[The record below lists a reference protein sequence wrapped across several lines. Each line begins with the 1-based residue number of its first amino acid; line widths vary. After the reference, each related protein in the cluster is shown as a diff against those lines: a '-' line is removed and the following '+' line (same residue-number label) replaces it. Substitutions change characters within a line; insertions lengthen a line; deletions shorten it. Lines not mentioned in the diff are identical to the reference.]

1 MSLNTEGNK
10 EIYKKYA
17 KDSKTE
23 SEINSL
29 KNTGKQEK
37 SLIRQLSVNL
47 KNLALKRSGGQGE
60 STISVERPSFNED
73 KIIEYIGFT
82 PKQYKGGL
90 YRQEMQLNMGNA
102 ETEAV
107 FKLGSRAFKLKNRN
121 TKLGEKTPKEG
132 DSWEDRG
139 EKGEYI
145 IRKADLVVK
154 KNELIPPLLHFLNY
168 NMFAMR
174 TPWRYL
180 SKEKTLRN
188 NVEELLLFL
197 KLFQKLTTKYYK
209 DIDFSG
215 KTTREHE
222 FEFMVNFYNYVY
234 TKINILFKQ
243 MTYNE
248 IVNTVLEDKEKKIAE
263 SEIDVNFLIGYKDV
277 VCINN
282 KYYDIK
288 DFGLDTSY
296 INYQK
301 YVVFDLCDD
310 KYSLSDLFNKEFN
323 DQIVELRMNEH
334 YIPSFGYIL
343 TVCSAMLFWIKFD
356 TLDKF
361 CLLNYTNINF
371 NILLVF
377 SCLILTMDQ
386 SVSNISEL
394 QDRLLN
400 TLRWR
405 EYCGPA
411 TEECNSNVPL
421 MFPITT
427 WPPSYKRYLYYYYN
441 VIKRVRN
448 SDLYVAEAESL
459 IEELESEE
467 MNYVASKDNLKVAE
481 IKAYRLD
488 SVVLV
493 NSLIPK
499 HRIDIEIYQ
508 LNGNTGTYDITDLTS
523 RSVTTDGYSS
533 LSGSVEQML
542 TVRSVD
548 SNAGKATVEQVLG
561 KSPYGGKTPSADS
574 SLSQGIVSPVTSG
587 ASRFCGTV
595 NPTISGV
602 NLKTRLATGHAN
614 RAAEIHAKATEL
626 QASSPLG
633 ADAEV
638 SSGTSYATCSPGD
651 LGPSYD
657 SDNVVSPLNEW
668 VNHRCRSYDSIMF
681 RNCKCSYYNQGDS
694 NEEVKLLSCP
704 YNYTTKTMINAEYD
718 DNVVYYFKKEH
729 REGGNKER
737 HKNGVEGSHGNRA
750 DGGYTSVYGKQGKK
764 GAYSHESGSKGVS
777 GGSQYDDGA
786 EERDVVLTG
795 DVTIVFVVD
804 IKNLGRNHVAS
815 YSFNT
820 SFVDGTVIELKKE
833 DLDIWDKKCPI
844 LPNSRILINLTQLKK
859 EVCEQLVSKESIG
872 SEMVMESTTEEG
884 WYIFSKGGNVM
895 NFVVNHIKKVKL
907 NELQQLLRLT
917 KHKIETCLLALKL
930 CKSFAEALTLL
941 IQLKKPFHQNYFN
954 QDEANEFYKEK
965 FDEDLETPKKFDII
979 EYEIDESGES
989 EKASRE
995 LEKIEEGQKGHDEQR
1010 SVTDELEGELEKRWD
1025 GEKEKVVEED
1035 DKREGEELKGSEKEK
1050 KEEDAQVDEDP
1061 LDRLKSIRNF
1071 RLSERTPL
1079 LPSGDEGS
1087 LASDGEMLE
1096 GESSSSSSR
1105 SGMEVDREESSFVVR
1120 GDLVTSADEV
1130 QLRTSEGRGPSEG
1143 ESMMHL
1149 LKSSD
1154 LSPGKAED
1162 AILATKEDAILG
1174 TKEGA
1179 VEDKY
1184 GLLGREERTQ
1194 LDPEK
1199 DRLSEEE
1206 AEKLFRGF
1214 KDEELVTI
1222 LEYADEKKLT
1232 QASAS
1237 EEDASKDK
1245 KSQLSRSELLS
1256 RLNDENLIKLLTY
1269 KEGYMAMRNLVDKE
1283 KLEEF
1288 EKRFAK
1294 GEDVESLFRGK
1305 SAVYAKVERVERE
1318 KPGLLQPVATAS
1330 DGEGQGRKE
1339 DSKSSGS
1346 AESMALS
1353 SDGMSISDKSDLGGL
1368 PSPKEVLLTT
1378 RLDISLSPI
1387 SKAAPAKSGP
1397 LLVPPLI
1404 MGKAPTDPPVKQKDT
1419 EKQEKPEAKQPT
1431 AKQAPKGKMPPKL
1444 GKKVPPIPKG
1454 PIKSVK
1460 RALPLGVKL
1469 HWKPLLPNKLN
1480 NTIFASFNDNLLRSN
1495 TTQSDLIDVTNI
1507 KKLFSRSSHATN
1519 SISTMNSRS
1528 MVEVQEAQSASKR
1541 KKTSTLIE
1549 VLDNKRAQN
1558 VLIILRFNSMD
1569 EYIRLL
1575 DDVNSLAILT
1585 PVLTYFSA
1593 VACEGGAGS
1602 LSSRTS
1608 SIGSMFGLSTGS
1620 FGSLASSETA
1630 DTSGF
1635 AAGGGV
1641 AAAAPA
1647 SHVVSSTGTASII
1660 NAPVN
1665 EKEIDEIKDNVNKL
1679 HLSYPS
1685 EHEIELLL
1693 RQFRDI
1699 ERMLIEM
1706 LLRDRMWVK
1715 INLVKY
1721 YIDMEHQLLV
1731 IAQQLKL
1738 YNDAISEVKNSR
1750 LLPLILNII
1759 LQYGN
1764 FVNYGNINEGEKGFT
1779 LSSTIKLIDFKSSDN
1794 TLSSLHYLIINLYI
1808 KLLTSATSAEPS
1820 SAENTPSA
1828 GALETATTKQVGA
1841 PLPDPD
1847 DALGGNLLNIDKKL
1861 MNVLKAQKIS
1871 SRGINETLQELS
1883 NQLLE
1888 IITLFDRSSAGT
1900 RASFNNDMS
1909 SLSAGAANSLNNTDR
1924 SSSSLS
1930 SSGSGA
1936 DDKMNALIGMCKKRL
1951 NETNEHKDRIFA
1963 ELKDVWYYLGEDFG
1977 ASGPDKT
1984 ELGAENELEK
1994 IFKILGELIMC
2005 IKKVFSDVKVKPAKY
2020 LIVLSKPED
2029 QELFL
2034 KSFMDARSRTN
2045 YYKSLKR

>member
-47 KNLALKRSGGQGE
+47 KNLALK
-60 STISVERPSFNED
+60 
-73 KIIEYIGFT
+73 
-82 PKQYKGGL
+82 
-90 YRQEMQLNMGNA
+90 
-102 ETEAV
+102 
-107 FKLGSRAFKLKNRN
+107 RN

-704 YNYTTKTMINAEYD
+704 YNYTTKTMINAD
-718 DNVVYYFKKEH
+718 
-729 REGGNKER
+729 
-737 HKNGVEGSHGNRA
+737 
-750 DGGYTSVYGKQGKK
+750 VYGKQGKK

-820 SFVDGTVIELKKE
+820 SFVDRTVIELKKE

-1010 SVTDELEGELEKRWD
+1010 SV
-1025 GEKEKVVEED
+1025 
-1035 DKREGEELKGSEKEK
+1035 
-1050 KEEDAQVDEDP
+1050 DEDP

-1105 SGMEVDREESSFVVR
+1105 SGMEMDREESSFVVR

-1194 LDPEK
+1194 LGPEK

-1269 KEGYMAMRNLVDKE
+1269 KEGYMAMRNLLDKE

-1608 SIGSMFGLSTGS
+1608 SIGSI
-1620 FGSLASSETA
+1620 
-1630 DTSGF
+1630 
-1635 AAGGGV
+1635 
-1641 AAAAPA
+1641 
-1647 SHVVSSTGTASII
+1647 II

-1685 EHEIELLL
+1685 EHEIELLVSSYNAIDL

-1909 SLSAGAANSLNNTDR
+1909 SLSAGASNSLNNTDR